1 MNYKEYNDGELLML
15 IKEEHEDAKNILFDK
30 YYYIIDIIIK
40 KYNRMGLAL
49 GIEYKDLYQEAMVG
63 FADALNRY
71 DENKEASLPTFIS
84 LCVERRVQAAIIK
97 AGRQKN
103 KIYKDV
109 LSLDHEYPQY
119 ESTLAEL
126 ISDDNKNDPLR
137 NITDAENY
145 QQLAKLIDDSLSKG
159 EKDVYQLMKQGFDY
173 KQIADILKKDSKSID
188 NAMQRIKNKVRRI
201 VEERNK
207 VEKAS

>member
-1 MNYKEYNDGELLML
+1 
-15 IKEEHEDAKNILFDK
+15 
-30 YYYIIDIIIK
+30 
-40 KYNRMGLAL
+40 
-49 GIEYKDLYQEAMVG
+49 
-63 FADALNRY
+63 
-71 DENKEASLPTFIS
+71 
-84 LCVERRVQAAIIK
+84 
-97 AGRQKN
+97 
-103 KIYKDV
+103 
-109 LSLDHEYPQY
+109 
-119 ESTLAEL
+119 
-126 ISDDNKNDPLR
+126 LR